1 MNSLFSYTWLQRVS
15 TYKKE
20 KDNELSFVGLGQL
33 SIEWETSSIK
43 VTKSICK
50 ENSYNAE
57 QVIEYYDAQGRSLI
71 INETT
76 YMVYQLR
83 NVLSYN
89 IQEDSTMPDEIA
101 IKAEEITKVLV
112 EYKKGLIPWDKTL
125 YPDLQY

>member
-1 MNSLFSYTWLQRVS
+1 
-15 TYKKE
+15 
-20 KDNELSFVGLGQL
+20 
-33 SIEWETSSIK
+33 
-43 VTKSICK
+43 
-50 ENSYNAE
+50 
-57 QVIEYYDAQGRSLI
+57 
-71 INETT
+71 
-76 YMVYQLR
+76 MVYQLR